1 MRSIFGILISLA
13 LGMVLA
19 LLSSGCAL
27 TGKCIVINEWSPW
40 QQGSNEI
47 TPGVRINDVPKKE
60 VY

>member
-40 QQGSNEI
+40 QQGSKEPFKI
-47 TPGVRINDVPKKE
+47 LRTFAKE
-60 VY
+60 V